1 MSTWYRRVQRAV
13 PDAATL
19 VVAGFFGLP
28 LLWMLSTSVK
38 TASEVF
44 TAPPTILPK
53 TITIVNYQGVLNRQ
67 FLLYLA
73 NSTIVS
79 LGTSVICVGLS
90 ILAAYGFSRTRF
102 PGRKVLLVAIM
113 ISQLLPLAVLL
124 IGIYRVANALN
135 LINTYAGLISAYLAF
150 TLPPSIWLLRGFLT
164 SVPVELEEAAMVD
177 GASRLDAFLRI
188 SVPLAMPGIIAT
200 WAYALFITWQDFMFA
215 LVFMTSDER
224 RTLPL
229 GVLALIGEHTIDWGK
244 LMASSVLLMVP
255 IFVTF
260 GFVQRYLIEGL
271 TRGALKG

>member
-1 MSTWYRRVQRAV
+1 MWYRRAQRAGL
-13 PDAATL
+13 DAATL
-19 VVAGFFGLP
+19 VVAVFFGLP

-38 TASEVF
+38 PPSELF
-44 TAPPTILPK
+44 TAPPTILPQN
-53 TITIVNYQGVLNRQ
+53 ITIANYQAILNRQ
-67 FLLYLA
+67 FLLYFA

-79 LGTSVICVGLS
+79 LGTSVISVGFGL
-90 ILAAYGFSRTRF
+90 LTAYGFSRTRF
-102 PGRKVLLVAIM
+102 PGRKLMLVVIM
-113 ISQLLPLAVLL
+113 TSQLLPLSVLL
-124 IGIYRVANALN
+124 IGIYRIANALH
-135 LINTYAGLISAYLAF
+135 LINTYVGLITAYLTF

-164 SVPVELEEAAMVD
+164 TVPVELEEAAMVD
-177 GASRLDAFLRI
+177 GLSRLGAFLRI

-229 GVLALIGEHTIDWGK
+229 GVLALIGEHTIDWGR

-260 GFVQRYLIEGL
+260 GFVQRYLVEGL